1 MTESE
6 GTLRL
11 VNEADVTGKRVL
23 LRVDFNVPVAD
34 GVVIDDTRIRAVLP
48 TIRYLIDNRARII
61 VISHQ
66 GRPKGDG
73 YERKYTLAPIARAL
87 GELLKRDV
95 QLTHDILGKQTAAD
109 VEALEEGEV
118 LMLENLRFD
127 AGEKSC
133 DMQFAKRL
141 SELADVFVNDAF
153 AAAHRTHA
161 SITGVTQFLPSYAGF
176 LMNKELGTFD
186 RMLAAPAHPFVAIL
200 GGSKVSDKIKV
211 INKLIDTVDVL
222 IIGGA
227 MCFTFLAAQGY
238 SVGASLKEDDWIGP
252 AADLLKKAAEKG
264 VQFLLPTDLVIASKA
279 SADAKTSICDIAAG
293 IPDDRM
299 GLDIGPATIKLYLG
313 AIAKGRTVFWN
324 GPMGV
329 FELEPFA
336 NGTRQVATAVAMNSG
351 ATTIIGGGDSIAAI
365 NKFGYDDLVTFIST
379 GGGAALELLEGS
391 ELPGVMA
398 LRDASTSVPFRC

>member
-1 MTESE
+1 MVGPE
-6 GTLRL
+6 GTIRL
-11 VNEADVTGKRVL
+11 VNEADVVGKRVL
-23 LRVDFNVPVAD
+23 LRVDFNVPVA
-34 GVVIDDTRIRAVLP
+34 GGKVTDDTRIRAVLP

-61 VISHQ
+61 VIAHQ

-73 YERKYTLAPIARAL
+73 YERKYTLAPVAHTL
-87 GELLKRDV
+87 GKLLKRKV
-95 QLTHDILGKQTAAD
+95 RLTHDILGRQTTAD

-127 AGEKSC
+127 AGEKAC
-133 DMQFAKRL
+133 DAQFAKRL
-141 SELADVFVNDAF
+141 AELADIFVNDAF
-153 AAAHRTHA
+153 AAAHRAHA
-161 SITGVTQFLPSYAGF
+161 SITGVTELLPSYAGF

-186 RMLAAPAHPFVAIL
+186 RMLAHPAHPFVAIL

-211 INKLIDTVDVL
+211 INKLIDGVDVL

-252 AADLLKKAAEKG
+252 AGDLLKKAAEKG
-264 VQFLLPTDLVIASKA
+264 VQFLLPTDLIIASEI
-279 SADAKTSICDIAAG
+279 SADAKTSVCDILAG

-299 GLDIGPATIKLYLG
+299 GLDIGPATVELYRET
-313 AIAKGRTVFWN
+313 IAKGRTVFWN

-336 NGTRQVATAVAMNSG
+336 GGTRQVAAAVAMNSR
-351 ATTIIGGGDSIAAI
+351 AATIIGGGDSIAAI

-391 ELPGVMA
+391 ELPGVVA
-398 LRDASTSVPFRC
+398 LRDAS